1 MHVVG
6 PFSEALR
13 STIQPCTFLLLAPV
27 MLVVVAARLRLQAVI
42 AAFGA
47 GILGGW
53 VFADN
58 TFVLDGWW
66 LRLSALPVLGVF
78 VGLAIPAVGDR
89 FPRLRGTTAGAL
101 GTGFVT
107 AGATLWWRPCV
118 GNELRTILTD
128 AQSGVVGH
136 PVDVAARQRR
146 EPRVGAV
153 RSRRGA
159 VHDHV
164 GRQHPRQPPH
174 QGRRRVVQPAAHR
187 VPGGRLD
194 VEVRDLPA
202 RMHARVGTAGDRQ
215 ARRRAPEHRAERALE
230 GALHGAQARLG
241 SPAGET
247 RPVVGQVQ
255 AQPHHA
261 AHGTHGGRVG
271 A

>member
-118 GNELRTILTD
+118 GNELGTILTD
-128 AQSGVVGH
+128 AQSGVVGQML
-136 PVDVAARQRR
+136 PMAAYMIGALTPVAA
-146 EPRVGAV
+146 VAL
-153 RSRRGA
+153 
-159 VHDHV
+159 
-164 GRQHPRQPPH
+164 
-174 QGRRRVVQPAAHR
+174 AHR
-187 VPGGRLD
+187 VWEPDQRTD
-194 VEVRDLPA
+194 VWL
-202 RMHARVGTAGDRQ
+202 GW
-215 ARRRAPEHRAERALE
+215 
-230 GALHGAQARLG
+230 GALLMALIVSG
-241 SPAGET
+241 SILVGRHDQIVVALT
-247 RPVVGQVQ
+247 RWTVS
-255 AQPHHA
+255 
-261 AHGTHGGRVG
+261 
-271 A
+271 